1 MIGITSLFYMKY
13 LELRR
18 ERVRT
23 STFKEMADGYAL
35 NLKQLLARSRS
46 EAAKSVPI
54 AVLIVR
60 LAVREFALQS
70 AALLQFGER
79 KAHQLADMLSHKHHF
94 ERRETRSDFL
104 RQVGEH
110 PFRSAIN
117 TNGAMTSA
125 EAPRPLDLS
134 TVSTVPSAA
143 VISSVPTSSKPK
155 SRRKRTAAEVGNKRE
170 AVKLSERDGSTG

>member
-79 KAHQLADMLSHKHHF
+79 KAHQLADMLSHF
-94 ERRETRSDFL
+94 
-104 RQVGEH
+104 Q
-110 PFRSAIN
+110 
-117 TNGAMTSA
+117 
-125 EAPRPLDLS
+125 
-134 TVSTVPSAA
+134 
-143 VISSVPTSSKPK
+143 
-155 SRRKRTAAEVGNKRE
+155 
-170 AVKLSERDGSTG
+170 